1 MSKPSRRLSY
11 AKASSLI
18 GLGGFAGA
26 GLRYVVSA
34 SLASPLGTLAVN
46 VVGSFLLG
54 VVMYESIHV
63 DIDFISE
70 ESRYVVSTGFLSSL
84 TTYSTFGV
92 ETFTQPTVTYTVANV
107 GANYVLGLTAVYL
120 GREVIL
126 RTTRCDR

>member
-1 MSKPSRRLSY
+1 MTGEGHSY
-11 AKASSLI
+11 LKAVVLV
-18 GLGGFAGA
+18 GVGGFAGA
-26 GLRYVVSA
+26 GLRYAVSA

-54 VVMYESIHV
+54 VVMYESIHIGFV
-63 DIDFISE
+63 SR

-92 ETFTQPTVTYTVANV
+92 ETFTQPTVTYTVANF

-120 GREVIL
+120 GRELIL